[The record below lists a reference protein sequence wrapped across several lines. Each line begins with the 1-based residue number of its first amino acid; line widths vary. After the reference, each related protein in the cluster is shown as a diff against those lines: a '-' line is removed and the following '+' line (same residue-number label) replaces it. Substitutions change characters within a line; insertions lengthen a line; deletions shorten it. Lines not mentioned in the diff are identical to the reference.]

1 MLKTITKI
9 GIGLLF
15 ALLVSG
21 CYSVKNFDKLK
32 CITFK
37 DTDCYMRKLYMVKNK
52 YDGQQ
57 LVSKDSLSRHSDS
70 ILSEVQYLLIKKD
83 IVIYLTTTPS
93 KYVYDKTDTY
103 LIGGRYPNAYY
114 LNAMYIGKALPD
126 AESEN
131 IMHFSFENQKAQQ
144 DWEMRQTPTGW
155 RLVSLDERKLR
166 KRKKGEPQA
175 RVSNTIVM
183 KPRNSFLHPIEFERV
198 PDLRFRY
205 RKPLGYSD
213 YESNTG
219 NLKTKVANKTNTEQ
233 YAQCICLHVKEGKQQ
248 ALDFGVLFFDFT
260 TNKFFSPEHV
270 PFFTNFESEPIMVA
284 EPNTNPQNTN

>member
-1 MLKTITKI
+1 MRGKITRI
-9 GIGLLF
+9 GAILLL
-15 ALLVSG
+15 AMLVSG

-32 CITFK
+32 CITFNN
-37 DTDCYMRKLYMVKNK
+37 TDSYIRKLYMVKNK
-52 YDGQQ
+52 YEGQQ
-57 LVSKDSLSRHSDS
+57 LVSKDSLSRHNDS

-83 IVIYLTTTPS
+83 LVIYLTTTPS

-114 LNAMYIGKALPD
+114 LNAMYIGKVQPD
-126 AESEN
+126 PESEN
-131 IMHFSFENQKAQQ
+131 ILHFTFENPKAQQ
-144 DWEMRQTPTGW
+144 DWEMRQTGTGW

-166 KRKKGEPQA
+166 SRKKGESQA

-198 PDLRFRY
+198 PDLKFRY
-205 RKPLGYSD
+205 RKPLGHSD
-213 YESNTG
+213 YQSNTRD
-219 NLKTKVANKTNTEQ
+219 LKAKVANKTNTEL

-270 PFFTNFESEPIMVA
+270 PFFTDFESERIKVID
-284 EPNTNPQNTN
+284 PNTNPQNTN